1 MNNEFLN
8 LSKNYTVLSDE
19 DLTEIEGGQSGS
31 WQLGYTVG
39 YFLGIG
45 LGTVWNYKGFPTK

>member
-8 LSKNYTVLSDE
+8 LSKSYTSLSDE
-19 DLTEIEGGQSGS
+19 ELMELGGQSGS
-31 WQLGYTVG
+31 WQLGYAVG